1 MITIKNKQ
9 GFSLL
14 ELLLAIGIFSILITV
29 VSGIYIAFS
38 KTQTE
43 VRASQRLL
51 NDSQYAME
59 IMAREIRNNVIFD
72 FEPTIADCNSFLGVN
87 YNTCIILQRE
97 DKSLVAFT
105 TYNNILYHIILTCN
119 DDYSS
124 CSWGT
129 NQNDYTY
136 LLSPYTNQVQVED
149 LDFYISP
156 DVDPYQGAVDEQ
168 PRVTIKL
175 KTRYYSTK
183 VVEQVSHNLQ
193 TTVSSRIYRR

>member
-1 MITIKNKQ
+1 MIILKNKQ

-14 ELLLAIGIFSILITV
+14 ELLLAIGIFSMLITV
-29 VSGIYIAFS
+29 VAGIYIAFS

-59 IMAREIRNNVIFD
+59 IMAREIRNNIIFD
-72 FEPTIADCNSFLGVN
+72 FEPTIADCNAFLGVN
-87 YNTCIILQRE
+87 YNNCIILQRE
-97 DKSLVAFT
+97 DRSLVAFA
-105 TYNNILYHIILTCN
+105 TYNSRLYHIILTCN

-124 CSWGT
+124 CSWLT

-136 LLSPYTNQVQVED
+136 LLSPDTNQVQVED

-156 DVDPYQGAVDEQ
+156 SVDPYQGGADEQ